1 MMTTTITVRAAGMAD
16 LMARYYDRP
25 KFLEYCKECPNYGN
39 RWSCPPYDFEP
50 ESLLRKYG
58 VVNVIGVQV
67 LYDEATRAAMDTK
80 EKVDAYTLASLD
92 AVKQPML
99 PALLTAEHTFPGSMA
114 FISGN
119 CKVCAVCARETGG
132 PCLHPDQMR
141 YSLESL
147 GFDVGALTQDVLGI
161 TIVWTPGQLPAYYT
175 LVAGLAADT
184 AAEDQVR
191 DIIEQ
196 GLSDV
201 RQP

>member
-1 MMTTTITVRAAGMAD
+1 MMTTNVTVRAAGMAD
-16 LMARYYDRP
+16 LMARYYDRA

-39 RWSCPPYDFEP
+39 KWSCPPYDFDP
-50 ESLLRKYG
+50 EDILRRYK
-58 VVNVIGVQV
+58 VVNVICVQV

-99 PALLTAEHTFPGSMA
+99 PALLAAECAFPGSMA

-119 CKVCAVCARETGG
+119 CKVCPVCARETGE
-132 PCLHPDQMR
+132 PCRHPDQMR

-147 GFDVGALTQDVLGI
+147 GFDVGGLTQDVLGI

-175 LVAGLAADT
+175 LVAGLAAGT
-184 AAEDQVR
+184 AAPERVR
-191 DIIEQ
+191 EIIEQ
-196 GLSDV
+196 GLTDLP
-201 RQP
+201 QP

>member
-1 MMTTTITVRAAGMAD
+1 MMTTTVTVHAAGMAE
-16 LMARYYDRP
+16 LMERYYDRP
-25 KFLEYCKECPNYGN
+25 KFLEYCKACPNYGN
-39 RWSCPPYDFEP
+39 RWSCPPYDFDP
-50 ESLLRKYG
+50 EGILRQYE

-67 LYDEATRAAMDTK
+67 LYDEATRASMDTK

-99 PALLTAEHTFPGSMA
+99 PALLDAERSLPGSRA

-119 CKVCAVCARETGG
+119 CKVCATCAREMGM

-161 TIVWTPGQLPAYYT
+161 TIVWDPGHLPAYYT
-175 LVAGLAADT
+175 LVAALAAG
-184 AAEDQVR
+184 APAEEQVR
-191 DIIEQ
+191 GIIEQ
-196 GLSDV
+196 GLTGIS
-201 RQP
+201 QP